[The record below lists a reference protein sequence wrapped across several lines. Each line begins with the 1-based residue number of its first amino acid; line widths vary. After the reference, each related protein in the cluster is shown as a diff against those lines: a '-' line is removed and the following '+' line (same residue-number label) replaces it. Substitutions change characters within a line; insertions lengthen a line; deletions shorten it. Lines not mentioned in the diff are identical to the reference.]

1 MNGTEYSTRLK
12 SILALNR
19 NRSIK
24 RLVSEIPIQALIDE
38 EFCIQVSSAMNGGS
52 QKWQKLRANPDAG
65 QMLPDRHGIYMFCW
79 EPPLAFQ
86 TEAGENRFDWCLYV
100 GKAFDTTIRK
110 RFEGEYKKYI
120 MGDPRLLYETKENM
134 TREQRLSKYLCLQPL
149 SIWFLVVDDKL
160 SIPDLEDKLIDL
172 LNPPL
177 NKQKSIRGRYLEAET
192 AF

>member
-1 MNGTEYSTRLK
+1 MNGTEYSNRLR

-38 EFCIQVSSAMNGGS
+38 DFCIQVSAAMNSIS
-52 QKWQKLRANPDAG
+52 QKWQKLRAHPDVG
-65 QMLPDRHGIYMFCW
+65 TMLPDRHGIYMFCW
-79 EPPLAFQ
+79 EPPLVFQ
-86 TEAGENRFDWCLYV
+86 TDSGPNRFDWCLYV
-100 GKAFDTTIRK
+100 GKASETTIRT

-120 MGDPRLLYETKENM
+120 MGDPRLLYETTENM
-134 TREQRLSKYLCLQPL
+134 SRERRLAKYLCLQPL
-149 SIWFLVVDDKL
+149 SIWFLVVDDKP

>member
-1 MNGTEYSTRLK
+1 MAGNEYSKRLK

-24 RLVSEIPIQALIDE
+24 RLVREIPIQALIDE
-38 EFCIQVSSAMNGGS
+38 DFCVQVSAAMNSGPA
-52 QKWQKLRANPDAG
+52 KWQKLRAYPDVGAI
-65 QMLPDRHGIYMFCW
+65 LPDRHGIYMFCW
-79 EPPLAFQ
+79 EPPLIFE
-86 TEAGENRFDWCLYV
+86 TETRQSRFDWCLYV
-100 GKAFDTTIRK
+100 GKADETTIRG
-110 RFEGEYKKYI
+110 RFEGEYKKYV

-134 TREQRLSKYLCLQPL
+134 TREERLSKYLCLQPL
-149 SIWFLVVDDKL
+149 SIWFLIVDDKP

-177 NKQKSIRGRYLEAET
+177 NKQKSIRGRFLEAEA